1 MEIIIATPNGVIYDK
16 KAKSITLP
24 TESGVV
30 TILDDHQP
38 MISLLKAGEIG
49 ITEDEGTPD
58 FIMSVST
65 GVLEVQPESHI
76 YIMADTAERA
86 EDIDIALAQE
96 AMAKAKQELEK
107 QDQLDDIDFA
117 RLQAMIDKEL
127 ARITVGKKYREIKN
141 SLSHN

>member
-76 YIMADTAERA
+76 YIMAILLRGQKILILHWHRRLWRKLNKNLKSKISLT
-86 EDIDIALAQE
+86 ISIL
-96 AMAKAKQELEK
+96 
-107 QDQLDDIDFA
+107 QD
-117 RLQAMIDKEL
+117 
-127 ARITVGKKYREIKN
+127 YRQ
-141 SLSHN
+141 